1 MKRSLK
7 ILIPIVMLAGCGSPS
22 AEEQLS
28 SAEEKKE
35 ELQSVLQTEEVN
47 VQKNKLRL
55 DALEEDISKMQS
67 VIGNSDIDEYVQIV
81 SEYSGTLEKELT
93 GLSEAV
99 QKAKEEDDLSV
110 ISKDID
116 DISSSINEAAGNYE
130 KAGEGLELNE
140 YLKRQHSAQK
150 QGNDEIEGA
159 LQSTKNRTDS
169 GSMDAVDEGL
179 GQLNNAREYY
189 YQERRV
195 ANGKN
200 ISKRTDRRGRRNIPH
215 KKS

>member
-1 MKRSLK
+1 MRRSIK
-7 ILIPIVMLAGCGSPS
+7 ILLPIVMLAGCGSPS

-35 ELQSVLQTEEVN
+35 ELQGILQTEEVN

-67 VIGNSDIDEYVQIV
+67 IIGNSDIDEYVQVV

-93 GLSEAV
+93 DLSETV

-116 DISSSINEAAGNYE
+116 DISSSISEAAGKYE
-130 KAGEGLELNE
+130 KAAEGLELNE
-140 YLKRQHSAQK
+140 YLKRQHSSLKLA
-150 QGNDEIEGA
+150 NDEIEGA
-159 LQSTKNRTDS
+159 LQSIKNGADS
-169 GSMDAVDEGL
+169 ESMEAVDEGL
-179 GQLNNAREYY
+179 SQLNSASEYF
-189 YQERRV
+189 
-195 ANGKN
+195 
-200 ISKRTDRRGRRNIPH
+200 
-215 KKS
+215 

>member
-116 DISSSINEAAGNYE
+116 DISSSINEAAGSYE
-130 KAGEGLELNE
+130 KAVDGLELNE
-140 YLKRQHSAQK
+140 DLKRQHSSLKLA
-150 QGNDEIEGA
+150 NDAIEGA
-159 LQSTKNRTDS
+159 LQSIKTGADS
-169 GSMDAVDEGL
+169 CSMEPVEEGL
-179 GQLNNAREYY
+179 GQLIKASEYY
-189 YQERRV
+189 
-195 ANGKN
+195 
-200 ISKRTDRRGRRNIPH
+200 
-215 KKS
+215 

>member
-1 MKRSLK
+1 MKRSIK
-7 ILIPIVMLAGCGSPS
+7 ILLPIVMLAGCGSPS

-35 ELQSVLQTEEVN
+35 ELQGVLQTEEVN

-67 VIGNSDIDEYVQIV
+67 VIGNSDIDEYVQV
-81 SEYSGTLEKELT
+81 VGEYSGTLEKELT

-116 DISSSINEAAGNYE
+116 DISSSISEAADNYE
-130 KAGEGLELNE
+130 KAAEGLELNE
-140 YLKRQHSAQK
+140 YLKRQHSSLKLA
-150 QGNDEIEGA
+150 NDEIEGA
-159 LQSTKNRTDS
+159 LQSIKNGADS
-169 GSMDAVDEGL
+169 ESMEAVDEGL
-179 GQLNNAREYY
+179 AQLNSASEYY
-189 YQERRV
+189 
-195 ANGKN
+195 
-200 ISKRTDRRGRRNIPH
+200 
-215 KKS
+215 